1 MDTVTIEDTKHHK
14 IIMAFNFLIALYPI
28 IGTYAVPGITFL
40 GVNELLGVI
49 IIIAYLVSYNMNVS
63 MKKFQSFYLIFIIY
77 STIISLLIFTTLPD
91 MGDMRPSNRPLRNIV
106 QFFLIAVL
114 GTRLFNLQAFLKY
127 YILGG
132 TAVSVFLILQNIMFL
147 FFNVPIPWL
156 LPGLPLNYSIVD
168 QASYYAHYIPK
179 YYHYGDSLRAT
190 GGFTEPTSFASYVLP
205 LVAILLIIKFIDKKQ
220 WHINISSRKINIA
233 ILISTT
239 AVLLST
245 SATGIIILFL
255 VYLIAAVKY
264 LGKTNIVYAIGFGIF
279 IGLVILGVF
288 YYIQASDWGQMLLT
302 RLTEIDISAGA
313 DETSGNQRIIR
324 GFAVWYNLPLIMQF
338 IGTGFGNI
346 SNVLITYSITTPF
359 DPSFGSAY
367 MGAIAEVLVSTG
379 IIGVIIF
386 FLYIISVIHSNT
398 VFLLELIATF
408 FVLMLSLNM
417 LASGTFVLI
426 LVAMTGIV
434 SYKSSFHL

>member
-1 MDTVTIEDTKHHK
+1 
-14 IIMAFNFLIALYPI
+14 
-28 IGTYAVPGITFL
+28 
-40 GVNELLGVI
+40 
-49 IIIAYLVSYNMNVS
+49 
-63 MKKFQSFYLIFIIY
+63 
-77 STIISLLIFTTLPD
+77 
-91 MGDMRPSNRPLRNIV
+91 
-106 QFFLIAVL
+106 
-114 GTRLFNLQAFLKY
+114 
-127 YILGG
+127 
-132 TAVSVFLILQNIMFL
+132 MFL